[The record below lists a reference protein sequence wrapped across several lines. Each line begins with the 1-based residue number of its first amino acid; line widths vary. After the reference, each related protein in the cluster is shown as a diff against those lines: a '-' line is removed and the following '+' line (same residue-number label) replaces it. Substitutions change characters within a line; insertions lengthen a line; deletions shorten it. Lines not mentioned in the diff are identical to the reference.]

1 MGEVEEEE
9 GEGEG
14 EVVDAGERVDEGAIL
29 QWEGKRGKRI
39 CLTLKADGKANDDK
53 RYKESYLLVAIACRT
68 ATLPVHVV
76 TESHIG
82 SASVLLLA
90 CTT

>member
-1 MGEVEEEE
+1 MEEEEEGEEGE

-14 EVVDAGERVDEGAIL
+14 EVVDEGAIL
-29 QWEGKRGKRI
+29 QWKGERGRRM
-39 CLTLKADGKANDDK
+39 CLALKANGKANDDK